1 MNKHHPGIKV
11 VTVDFTKDIADH
23 MRKGN
28 IHTAIA
34 QRPFLWGSMTL
45 ELLVDV
51 FAGKPVNKYTDT
63 GTYEVNMNN
72 IQIFEQRF

>member
-1 MNKHHPGIKV
+1 
-11 VTVDFTKDIADH
+11 VDFTKEIANH

-28 IHTAIA
+28 IHAAIA
-34 QRPFLWGSMTL
+34 QRPFVWGSVTL
-45 ELLVDV
+45 EQLVDV
-51 FAGKPVNKYTDT
+51 FAGKKVNQYTDT